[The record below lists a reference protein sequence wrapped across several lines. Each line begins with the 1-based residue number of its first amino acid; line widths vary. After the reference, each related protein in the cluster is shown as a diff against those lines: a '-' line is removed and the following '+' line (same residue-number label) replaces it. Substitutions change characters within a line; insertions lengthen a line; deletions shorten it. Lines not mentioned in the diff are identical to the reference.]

1 MNAQQIPQD
10 IPEKSSSTP
19 AGDLAA
25 ILLTTRQAAHF
36 LALEAQTLEV
46 WRVKGKGPSFVKIGS
61 LVRYERQELQA
72 FVERNRRRS
81 TADPG
86 PGQE

>member
-1 MNAQQIPQD
+1 MNAQQVPQD

-19 AGDLAA
+19 AGESAA

-36 LALEAQTLEV
+36 LSLEPQTLEV
-46 WRVKGKGPSFVKIGS
+46 WRVRGKGPAFVKIGT

-81 TADPG
+81 TSDVPSVKS
-86 PGQE
+86 